1 MLLDTV
7 QSGSKDG
14 TDNSMNDSET
24 EFIAP
29 QEIELPDNPYN
40 MNVLIPRANFHVVDE
55 GTTHS

>member
-24 EFIAP
+24 EFRAP
-29 QEIELPDNPYN
+29 QEIELPDNSYN
-40 MNVLIPRANFHVVDE
+40 VSVLIPRANAHVVDE

>member
-7 QSGSKDG
+7 QSGSKNE
-14 TDNSMNDSET
+14 TNNSMNDSET

-40 MNVLIPRANFHVVDE
+40 MSVLIARASVHVVDE
-55 GTTHS
+55 GTSHS